1 MKVFKVNITPRA
13 TEDMQEIFEYIA
25 YTLEVPQIAFKLL
38 DRIESEIFSLSSMP
52 EKFRRF
58 EFETQKERNLR
69 IMSVDNYVV
78 LYIVN
83 DEKSEV
89 TVIRILYGG
98 RDIDKQ
104 LDNTKF

>member
-13 TEDMQEIFEYIA
+13 TEDMQAIFEYIA

-98 RDIDKQ
+98 RDIEKQ
-104 LDNTKF
+104 LNNTKF